1 MPFWKRK
8 KQQVEQAVD
17 EVAAG
22 ATDLAEKTMTIG
34 PTGVLL
40 LLGAAAVG
48 AAATYYVA
56 QTRKNNRSVG
66 GSRSDQI
73 KKAAQSPQ
81 AALPKPNKPD

>member
-1 MPFWKRK
+1 MRFWKKK

-17 EVAAG
+17 EVAT
-22 ATDLAEKTMTIG
+22 ATSDLVEKTAIIG

-40 LLGAAAVG
+40 LLGAAALG

-56 QTRKNNRSVG
+56 HTRKNNRSAG

-73 KKAAQSPQ
+73 KKAAQSSQ
-81 AALPKPNKPD
+81 AALPKSDKST

>member
-1 MPFWKRK
+1 MRFWKRK

-17 EVAAG
+17 EVAVT

-48 AAATYYVA
+48 AAATYYVT
-56 QTRKNNRSVG
+56 QQRKN
-66 GSRSDQI
+66 
-73 KKAAQSPQ
+73 KKAASGE
-81 AALPKPNKPD
+81 AASSKSGKTD

>member
-1 MPFWKRK
+1 MRFWKRK

-17 EVAAG
+17 EVAVT

-34 PTGVLL
+34 PGGVLL

-56 QTRKNNRSVG
+56 QNRKK
-66 GSRSDQI
+66 
-73 KKAAQSPQ
+73 KKAASVE
-81 AALPKPNKPD
+81 AASSKSGKPD

>member
-1 MPFWKRK
+1 MKFWKRK

-17 EVAAG
+17 EVAT
-22 ATDLAEKTMTIG
+22 ATSDLVEKTAVIG

-56 QTRKNNRSVG
+56 KSRKN
-66 GSRSDQI
+66 
-73 KKAAQSPQ
+73 KKAAQSE
-81 AALPKPNKPD
+81 AASSKSGKST

>member
-1 MPFWKRK
+1 MRFWRRK

-17 EVAAG
+17 EVAT
-22 ATDLAEKTMTIG
+22 ATSDLVEKTAVIG

-56 QTRKNNRSVG
+56 QNRKK
-66 GSRSDQI
+66 
-73 KKAAQSPQ
+73 KKAASAEAASSKSGKSP
-81 AALPKPNKPD
+81 

>member
-1 MPFWKRK
+1 MRFWRRK

-17 EVAAG
+17 EM
-22 ATDLAEKTMTIG
+22 ATATSELVEKTAIIG

-56 QTRKNNRSVG
+56 QTRKK
-66 GSRSDQI
+66 
-73 KKAAQSPQ
+73 KKA
-81 AALPKPNKPD
+81 K

>member
-1 MPFWKRK
+1 MRFWKKK

-17 EVAAG
+17 EVAT
-22 ATDLAEKTMTIG
+22 ATSELVEKTAIIG

-56 QTRKNNRSVG
+56 KTRQKRSSVG
-66 GSRSDQI
+66 ESRSDQI
-73 KKAAQSPQ
+73 KKAASVE
-81 AALPKPNKPD
+81 AASSKSGKSV